1 MAPGRHTPDPRGA
14 RTPAEFL
21 AALQAL
27 KERSGLTYRELSSRA
42 EELGDVLPRST
53 VANMLARTTLPR
65 EELLTAFVRACGA
78 TPDEL
83 TEWRRARTEL
93 AGREAYGA
101 AEASS
106 SGGPVTA
113 AQAPETAGAAEATGM
128 AEVPETAGAAEATGM
143 AGAAEVPETAGAA
156 ETPEPARA
164 AEATGTEAPA
174 AEPPVASAA
183 PVVGSAAEAPHVAG
197 GRGAGVVAIPDG
209 PGDVPD
215 GRTVSSPPSWP
226 VGEDTVLPP
235 GDASGTPARIRRA
248 LVAAVAVTGLVLAGF
263 SVLALLRGGGAGHA
277 GRPSGTPT
285 AAVGAAVAPAAGDVR
300 VRVAGTAFCLG
311 ERRGTRSGQ
320 VHQVPC
326 AEPDFPRY
334 SLVRAGAGRWRIA
347 SDHPDF
353 GPGCS
358 GIPSGGRIP
367 DAAFEDSE
375 CGDPGRVESFA
386 LEPYV
391 PAGGAVRG
399 YRIVPVGS
407 ATRGTC
413 VTVVGDRSAAGA
425 RLAQAPCAPDA
436 AGQLFSF
443 ERRN

>member
-53 VANMLARTTLPR
+53 VANMLARAALPR

-93 AGREAYGA
+93 AGRGAYGA

-106 SGGPVTA
+106 SGGFVAA
-113 AQAPETAGAAEATGM
+113 AQAPETAGAAEATG
-128 AEVPETAGAAEATGM
+128 TG
-143 AGAAEVPETAGAA
+143 
-156 ETPEPARA
+156 
-164 AEATGTEAPA
+164 APA
-174 AEPPVASAA
+174 AETPVASAA
-183 PVVGSAAEAPHVAG
+183 PVAGSAAEAPHVTG
-197 GRGAGVVAIPDG
+197 GRGAGVVAIPEG
-209 PGDVPD
+209 PGDAPD
-215 GRTVSSPPSWP
+215 GRTVSAPPSWP
-226 VGEDTVLPP
+226 VGEDTVRPP

-263 SVLALLRGGGAGHA
+263 SVLALLRGGGTGQA
-277 GRPSGTPT
+277 GRPSGTPS

-334 SLVRAGAGRWRIA
+334 ALVRAGAGRWRIA